1 MGNEGLHVANTT
13 LEKVGW
19 DIKILKALYS
29 LRVNTSAFLN
39 NNNNNNNY
47 DDDDDDDK
55 DNDNDNSNNKEKET
69 TKGNGGIF
77 PSQT

>member
-39 NNNNNNNY
+39 NNNKNNNY
-47 DDDDDDDK
+47 DDDDDDK